1 MRVRTGNQSV
11 IVVVAMSIICIL
23 FVYMASSRVADSS
36 GRVDP
41 KASMLTPDKS

>member
-11 IVVVAMSIICIL
+11 IVVVVVSVICIL
-23 FVYMASSRVADSS
+23 FVYAASMRVEDAS

-41 KASMLTPDKS
+41 KASMLTPGKS

>member
-11 IVVVAMSIICIL
+11 IVVVVVSVVCIL
-23 FVYMASSRVADSS
+23 FVYAASTRVEDAS

-41 KASMLTPDKS
+41 KASMLAPGKS